1 MQTSHPII
9 IEQQYK
15 LQTYGMKEGSE
26 TMKKAYP
33 DSFKRYFFRLIKT
46 LNGKRPGRMSN
57 KDVYKGAKRLPTTF
71 MVAGTSKRCTI
82 HEVSCPT
89 EPCPYRT
96 HNKKIVM
103 TANLARRQAENT
115 MATRSRIFYRDDY
128 KK

>member
-1 MQTSHPII
+1 
-9 IEQQYK
+9 
-15 LQTYGMKEGSE
+15 MKEDSE

-82 HEVSCPT
+82 HEFSCPT